1 MDERIV
7 GQCLVAIDRI
17 SHMVR
22 MLSTTQANIMTLLRM
37 VSHNDMDSQNADTVY
52 KCFDDDI
59 DCILSGWKKVHD
71 SIVHLH
77 GSVGEYVDK
86 GGVSNE

>member
-17 SHMVR
+17 SHMIR
-22 MLSTTQANIMTLLRM
+22 MLSTTQSNVMTLLRM
-37 VSHNDMDSQNADTVY
+37 VSHKAMDRDNASSIY
-52 KCFDDDI
+52 EYFDGDI
-59 DCILSGWKKVHD
+59 DCILNGWSKVHD